1 MRGPAINVPEPRQ
14 AREEELEVVRR
25 QAAEIGDAIAAIGIV
40 RLSPSPD
47 ASTSSPSSLSD

>member
-14 AREEELEVVRR
+14 VREEELEVVRR

-40 RLSPSPD
+40 RRSPSPD
-47 ASTSSPSSLSD
+47 ASTSSANS